1 MIMQTPIYA
10 MGFGEIPEFNNLS
23 GDAQYIRSDYR
34 NNYQLDIEKTGMLD
48 VGDKMFNAVANIL
61 FFLVTNISYVV
72 CAVFYFSM
80 QLDIPYIF
88 SKHIDGIQ
96 AALRGS
102 VFEPLFL
109 LAFAASAFSFVK
121 QLIRRNFTGLLTDI
135 FKVIFIL
142 LLSFLVVTKS
152 ADTLSNVI
160 GLTKNIAVSALKNI
174 NDAKSTDFNPKSFAA
189 ESAGLIWKS
198 LVHNVWLSLEF
209 GKTDID
215 EGTVKEFLTVTDPV
229 KREKLVEDYRA
240 GLGEDDKNIMAKS
253 TGIGR
258 IGFLIVYLIP
268 LFVNSAV
275 YLIISVIQLAFQI
288 MAIFFVL
295 LAPVILLLSLVPA
308 FGGFDLLSNWTT
320 KIIETQLSILVITFL
335 LGLLLKFNQLLYDR
349 TAEYGWFGVIVIQTL
364 IMVIVV
370 LNRSKILKSL
380 SGIHKMQNS
389 PHSMRYKM
397 RNADNI
403 YQAAERL
410 ESRKPKR
417 KPATRKPEPA
427 KPISSARKTKT
438 SANTEPESPKDND
451 ITSKNTSQTQQTY
464 KKAHKD
470 TPRRNTPQPK
480 KENNVIDVEF
490 VEVASNP
497 TRTKNENPNQKGLSR
512 PQTRTTPLLPKPK
525 DENLGKGKNTPPSP
539 THPKMRL
546 NQSSDVQGQKH
557 QATPEKSIVRQNT
570 RPERQDNSSHTTE
583 QPELIISRTHTQP
596 ENIPAASRSSKTKNP
611 VENKTTHP
619 KMRLNRS
626 SDVQG
631 QKHQVASEKSIVR
644 QNTRPERQD
653 NSSHTSEQPELII
666 SRIHS
671 QPENIPAASRSSK
684 AKNSVENKT
693 THPKM
698 RLNRSSDVQGQKHQ
712 VASEKSII
720 RQNTRPERH
729 DNSSHTSEQPEP
741 IISQTNSHQENFPE
755 NKATKPAAHAS
766 DKQDR
771 KKAKQRTLKKNI
783 PINRTQKKKKQD

>member
-1 MIMQTPIYA
+1 MQTPIYA
-10 MGFGEIPEFNNLS
+10 MGFGEIPEFNKLS
-23 GDAQYIRSDYR
+23 GDAQYIGSDYR

-72 CAVFYFSM
+72 CAVFHFSM
-80 QLDIPYIF
+80 QLDIPDIF
-88 SKHIDGIQ
+88 SGQIDGIQ

-121 QLIRRNFTGLLTDI
+121 QLIQRNFTGLLTDI

-174 NDAKSTDFNPKSFAA
+174 NDAKSTDFNPQSFAA

-240 GLGEDDKNIMAKS
+240 GLGENDKNIMAKS

-335 LGLLLKFNQLLYDR
+335 LGLLLKFNQLLYDK

-417 KPATRKPEPA
+417 KPAARKPEPA
-427 KPISSARKTKT
+427 KPISSARKTRT
-438 SANTEPESPKDND
+438 SANTEPEPPKDND
-451 ITSKNTSQTQQTY
+451 ITSKNTSQAQRTY

-480 KENNVIDVEF
+480 KDNNVIDVEF

-525 DENLGKGKNTPPSP
+525 DENLGKGKNTPPP
-539 THPKMRL
+539 P
-546 NQSSDVQGQKH
+546 
-557 QATPEKSIVRQNT
+557 
-570 RPERQDNSSHTTE
+570 
-583 QPELIISRTHTQP
+583 
-596 ENIPAASRSSKTKNP
+596 
-611 VENKTTHP
+611 THP

-644 QNTRPERQD
+644 QNTR
-653 NSSHTSEQPELII
+653 H
-666 SRIHS
+666 
-671 QPENIPAASRSSK
+671 
-684 AKNSVENKT
+684 
-693 THPKM
+693 
-698 RLNRSSDVQGQKHQ
+698 
-712 VASEKSII
+712 
-720 RQNTRPERH
+720 ERH
-729 DNSSHTSEQPEP
+729 DNSSHTPEQPEP
-741 IISQTNSHQENFPE
+741 IVSRTHSNQENVPE
-755 NKATKPAAHAS
+755 NKPAKPAAHTS
-766 DKQDR
+766 DKQAR
-771 KKAKQRTLKKNI
+771 KKPNKRASKKNA

>member
-631 QKHQVASEKSIVR
+631 QKHQVASEKSI
-644 QNTRPERQD
+644 
-653 NSSHTSEQPELII
+653 
-666 SRIHS
+666 
-671 QPENIPAASRSSK
+671 
-684 AKNSVENKT
+684 
-693 THPKM
+693 
-698 RLNRSSDVQGQKHQ
+698 
-712 VASEKSII
+712 I

>member
-583 QPELIISRTHTQP
+583 QPELIISR
-596 ENIPAASRSSKTKNP
+596 
-611 VENKTTHP
+611 
-619 KMRLNRS
+619 
-626 SDVQG
+626 
-631 QKHQVASEKSIVR
+631 
-644 QNTRPERQD
+644 
-653 NSSHTSEQPELII
+653 
-666 SRIHS
+666 IHS

-720 RQNTRPERH
+720 RQNTRPEKH

>member
-1 MIMQTPIYA
+1 MQTPIYA

-23 GDAQYIRSDYR
+23 GDAQYIGSDYR

-72 CAVFYFSM
+72 CAVFHFSM
-80 QLDIPYIF
+80 QLDIPDLF
-88 SKHIDGIQ
+88 SGQIDGIQ

-174 NDAKSTDFNPKSFAA
+174 NDAKSADFNPQSFAA

-209 GKTDID
+209 GKTNID
-215 EGTVKEFLTVTDPV
+215 EGTVKNFLTKTDPV
-229 KREKLVEDYRA
+229 EREKLVENYRA
-240 GLGEDDKNIMAKS
+240 GLTERDKNIMAKS

-335 LGLLLKFNQLLYDR
+335 LGLLLKFNQLLYDK

-370 LNRSKILKSL
+370 LNRNKILKSL

-389 PHSMRYKM
+389 PRSIQYKM

-417 KPATRKPEPA
+417 KPAARKPEPA
-427 KPISSARKTKT
+427 KPISSARKTRT
-438 SANTEPESPKDND
+438 SANTEPEPPKDND
-451 ITSKNTSQTQQTY
+451 ITRKNTRKNTSQTQQTY

-480 KENNVIDVEF
+480 KDNNDIDVIDVEF

-497 TRTKNENPNQKGLSR
+497 TRPKNENPNQKELSR

-525 DENLGKGKNTPPSP
+525 DENLGKGKNTPPPP
-539 THPKMRL
+539 TRPKTRL
-546 NQSSDVQGQKH
+546 NRSSDVKH

-596 ENIPAASRSSKTKNP
+596 ENIPAASRSSKAKNP
-611 VENKTTHP
+611 VENKTTRP
-619 KMRLNRS
+619 KTRLNRS

-631 QKHQVASEKSIVR
+631 KTNQATSEKLIVS

-653 NSSHTSEQPELII
+653 NSSHTP
-666 SRIHS
+666 
-671 QPENIPAASRSSK
+671 
-684 AKNSVENKT
+684 
-693 THPKM
+693 
-698 RLNRSSDVQGQKHQ
+698 
-712 VASEKSII
+712 
-720 RQNTRPERH
+720 
-729 DNSSHTSEQPEP
+729 EQPEP
-741 IISQTNSHQENFPE
+741 IVSRTHSNQENVPE
-755 NKATKPAAHAS
+755 NKPAKPAAHAS

-771 KKAKQRTLKKNI
+771 KKEKQRTLKKSI

>member
-370 LNRSKILKSL
+370 LNRNKILKSL

-417 KPATRKPEPA
+417 KPATRKPELA

-438 SANTEPESPKDND
+438 SANTEPEPPKDND

-497 TRTKNENPNQKGLSR
+497 TRPKNENPNQKGLSR

-546 NQSSDVQGQKH
+546 N
-557 QATPEKSIVRQNT
+557 
-570 RPERQDNSSHTTE
+570 
-583 QPELIISRTHTQP
+583 
-596 ENIPAASRSSKTKNP
+596 
-611 VENKTTHP
+611 
-619 KMRLNRS
+619 RS

-631 QKHQVASEKSIVR
+631 KQHQVTSEKSIVR
-644 QNTRPERQD
+644 QNTR
-653 NSSHTSEQPELII
+653 H
-666 SRIHS
+666 
-671 QPENIPAASRSSK
+671 
-684 AKNSVENKT
+684 
-693 THPKM
+693 
-698 RLNRSSDVQGQKHQ
+698 
-712 VASEKSII
+712 
-720 RQNTRPERH
+720 ERH
-729 DNSSHTSEQPEP
+729 DNSSHTPEQPEP
-741 IISQTNSHQENFPE
+741 TFPEQILIRKMFLKTKRQSQPPMHQTN
-755 NKATKPAAHAS
+755 
-766 DKQDR
+766 
-771 KKAKQRTLKKNI
+771 RTE
-783 PINRTQKKKKQD
+783 KKQNKEL